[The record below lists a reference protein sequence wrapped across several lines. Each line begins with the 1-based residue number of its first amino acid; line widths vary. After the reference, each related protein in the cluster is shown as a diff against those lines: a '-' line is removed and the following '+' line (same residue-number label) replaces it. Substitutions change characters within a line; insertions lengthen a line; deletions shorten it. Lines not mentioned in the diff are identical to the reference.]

1 MSVVTANAPA
11 PANAPA
17 NAPAPAPANAPAPLA
32 VEEVLV
38 VPRPPR
44 KTLAQAPKWKP
55 SRNLLNAR
63 TRKLRN
69 VFKSNFPKN
78 EFTMNVPS
86 PTNNLYRGPICDP
99 IGYSQHGGECWSDT
113 LQQLILFSD
122 GLKEYTQPFFYNT
135 PYSEIEARIDRFVD
149 ADFAPILKKYVKAMQ
164 VRFISHYNLLVTGN
178 PDFETCVEAPD
189 YRSMIA
195 ISSHGTSP
203 ISAEHKLYRQRSL
216 IMSLEAARSVVG
228 WDKETSGAGRDQYEL
243 IYSSLI
249 QLLDAGFSI
258 RLKEHAS
265 LTGDETILGYL
276 GLTTNYH
283 IKEYSFSDDK
293 NNPQFLVKIGNG
305 HASGFL
311 KCNNK
316 FFFYDD
322 NTGLF
327 ETGLPFSEIGNVRAI
342 HVKTDHKDLIR
353 KAFLLKGILTK
364 QTYLEDN
371 DSMKIFDGKVWS
383 GSEWKD
389 FDETYLLSSDN
400 SVLMALNGPSRYA
413 IVKELYPGVIQKPP
427 PMVMGPAPRVHL
439 NYANYVKLAATPKAP
454 KAPANRVG
462 GKRRA
467 RRTRKYRSK

>member
-1 MSVVTANAPA
+1 MSVVTANVPAPA

-17 NAPAPAPANAPAPLA
+17 NAPAPSA
-32 VEEVLV
+32 VEEVVV
-38 VPRPPR
+38 VPPPR
-44 KTLAQAPKWKP
+44 KTLALAPKWKP

-69 VFKSNFPKN
+69 VFKSYFPKN

-149 ADFAPILKKYVKAMQ
+149 ADLAPILKKYVKAMQ

-178 PDFETCVEAPD
+178 PDFESCVEAPD

-195 ISSHGTSP
+195 ISSQVPSSF
-203 ISAEHKLYRQRSL
+203 SAEHKLYRQRSL

-276 GLTTNYH
+276 GLTTNYR
-283 IKEYSFSDDK
+283 IKEYLYSDNTK
-293 NNPQFLVKIGNG
+293 NPQFLGKIGNG

-311 KCNNK
+311 KCNSRS
-316 FFFYDD
+316 FFYDD

-342 HVKTDHKDLIR
+342 HVKTDHMDLIT
-353 KAFLLKGILTK
+353 KAFLLKGVLTK
-364 QTYLEDN
+364 ETYLEAD
-371 DSMKIFDGKVWS
+371 DSLKIFNGKVWS
-383 GSEWKD
+383 GSEWED
-389 FDETYLLSSDN
+389 IDHDYLLSSDN

-413 IVKELYPGVIQKPP
+413 IVKELLPGVIPKPP
-427 PMVMGPAPRVHL
+427 PLVMGPAPRVHL
-439 NYANYVKLAATPKAP
+439 NYANYVKLAAAPKAP

-462 GKRRA
+462 AGGRRA
-467 RRTRKYRSK
+467 RRTRKYSSK